1 MSNNGTIWPVSIFN
15 SSCSSSNNN
24 QVSCSLNSKSDSD
37 YFNQYDDSDDI
48 EYAYGEG
55 SSNDSLGC

>member
-24 QVSCSLNSKSDSD
+24 QVSSSLNSKSDSD

-48 EYAYGEG
+48 EYGYGEG
-55 SSNDSLGC
+55 SSNDSLEC